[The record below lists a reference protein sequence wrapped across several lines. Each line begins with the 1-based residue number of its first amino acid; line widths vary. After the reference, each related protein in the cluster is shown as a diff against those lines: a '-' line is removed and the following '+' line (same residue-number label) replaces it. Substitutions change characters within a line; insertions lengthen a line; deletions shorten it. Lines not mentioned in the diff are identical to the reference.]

1 MSQILDKL
9 TPGTGS
15 WPGGGG
21 GPSAFDRFLGTLVP
35 GQPPSDEYGRALLY
49 AALGSALTLTASAAC
64 ALLPEKE
71 SILGAGVYAAG
82 RRTLANVMG
91 AASDLALP
99 LAILGGVLLLLTG
112 VVALIG
118 RRGDRISGAVC
129 IASPIVGVGAL
140 GGAGLSWLT
149 LLVILAVN
157 LLIWAV
163 VIAFVVIVAFVFL
176 GAIVSG

>member
-1 MSQILDKL
+1 MSQLLEKL

-15 WPGGGG
+15 WPGG

-35 GQPPSDEYGRALLY
+35 GKPPSDEDGRALVY
-49 AALGSALTLTASAAC
+49 AALGSGLTFAAAAAC

-71 SILGAGVYAAG
+71 SILGAGIYAAG

-91 AASDLALP
+91 AASDAALP

-112 VVALIG
+112 AVALAG
-118 RRGDRISGAVC
+118 RRDGFRGAVC
-129 IASPIVGVGAL
+129 IASPVVGVGAL

-163 VIAFVVIVAFVFL
+163 VIAVVVTVAFAFL
-176 GAIVSG
+176 GAMVSG